1 MSHSP
6 SLPDRPRLELDPE
19 MSDAERLEADIDQTT
34 EHELGESE
42 KDLALETIRHL
53 QERESQ

>member
-19 MSDAERLEADIDQTT
+19 MSDAERLEAIRQHYRRIVQVN
-34 EHELGESE
+34 EE
-42 KDLALETIRHL
+42 LETRL
-53 QERESQ
+53 ADAEGRRG